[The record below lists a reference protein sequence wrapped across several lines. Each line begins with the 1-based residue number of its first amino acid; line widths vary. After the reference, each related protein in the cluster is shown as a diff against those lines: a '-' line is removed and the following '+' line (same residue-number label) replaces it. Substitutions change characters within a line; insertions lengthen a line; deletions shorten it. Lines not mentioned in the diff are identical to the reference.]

1 LSNIQALELL
11 ETHGGEN
18 LKCVFLSHLSAEN
31 NTPELALSSFEKLG
45 TKYDIRLTSRYEA
58 GEVFVI

>member
-1 LSNIQALELL
+1 VELL
-11 ETHGGEN
+11 ETHGGEK

-45 TKYDIRLTSRYEA
+45 AKCEIRLTSRHEA
-58 GEVFVI
+58 GEVFVL